1 MTQIISILFVLV
13 VSFLFPTPLHHVD
26 ITLEPEPIV
35 QEPPPPTPE
44 ELILEDMSVEQKVG
58 QLFIFGFDGISL
70 NKENKKFLVDHNIG
84 GILLL
89 SKNISSETQL
99 KTLITDIQTSND
111 IPLFISIDQ
120 EGGPVA
126 RIRWDSSLTK
136 AQTSIN
142 TAQQAYDDALTKGK
156 YLKSLGINM
165 NLAPVIE
172 YIYDENS
179 FIYDRVYRGSRE
191 EVIEKSISAINGYT
205 EAGIVSVPKHYPGH
219 SDTSIDSHYN
229 LPVVKIEEDQWN
241 EYILPFSSVLN
252 GTTVYA
258 IMVGHV
264 QFPNIDSS
272 PTTVSNEIITSKLID
287 DLEYTGLVI
296 SDDMEMGA
304 LDDIDTYQNIAKR
317 ALEAGN
323 DILIYSKYMNK
334 HPNIQNDVYEYIV
347 DEVKNGNMDI
357 DEKVLKILRVKMK
370 YNIFNIN

>member
-241 EYILPFSSVLN
+241 EYIKPFANVLSN
-252 GTTVYA
+252 TTVDA

-304 LDDIDTYQNIAKR
+304 LDDMDTYQNIAKK

-323 DILIYSKYMNK
+323 DILIYSKYMNR
-334 HPNIQNDVYEYIV
+334 HPNIQSDVYEYIV

-357 DEKVLKILRVKMK
+357 DEKVLKILGVKLK
-370 YNIFNIN
+370 YNIMSK